1 MCKEDEENTK
11 KTAYFHLS
19 MRAQVFPITCSS
31 VCIQVAFHPSDWKR
45 SVKVLIILVP
55 LVQNGVI
62 LPIFSRTEH

>member
-1 MCKEDEENTK
+1 MMKK
-11 KTAYFHLS
+11 IQKTAYFHLS

-62 LPIFSRTEH
+62 LPIFSLTEH